1 MKIKQAHQIIE
12 DLLTKADRK
21 SEKKLYEQL
30 LGALQNIQAREL
42 SSEQLHSIEAALD
55 RLDPD
60 AMDGMSAKVLKSRRN
75 RFLKEVQGI
84 LSLLPEDHYMAVG
97 LCLGVAFGGLIG
109 SLMEGFAGIPDGQ
122 SGTGLGIGLG
132 LVAAVIIAR
141 HLDVEA
147 IRQNRVLL
155 TRVH

>member
-1 MKIKQAHQIIE
+1 MKIQQAHRIIE

-42 SSEQLHSIEAALD
+42 SSE
-55 RLDPD
+55 
-60 AMDGMSAKVLKSRRN
+60 
-75 RFLKEVQGI
+75 
-84 LSLLPEDHYMAVG
+84 
-97 LCLGVAFGGLIG
+97 GVAFGGLIG